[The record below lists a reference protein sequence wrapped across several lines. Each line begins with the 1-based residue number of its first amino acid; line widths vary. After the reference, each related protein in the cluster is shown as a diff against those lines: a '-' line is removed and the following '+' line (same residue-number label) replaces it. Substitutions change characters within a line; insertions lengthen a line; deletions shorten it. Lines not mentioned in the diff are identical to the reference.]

1 MTIHSHSY
9 KTSNII
15 HVSVFYGLEFL
26 IMQNRSRDRVRHSN
40 PHLEF
45 LPTEKLGRLKRGL
58 SLEVSS
64 TINDETIN
72 RFRNN
77 HLLEGI
83 NKFQ

>member
-1 MTIHSHSY
+1 MTIHSYSY

-15 HVSVFYGLEFL
+15 HVSVLYGLEFL
-26 IMQNRSRDRVRHSN
+26 IMQNRLRDRVRHSN

-45 LPTEKLGRLKRGL
+45 LPTEKSGRLKRGL
-58 SLEVSS
+58 SLEISPI
-64 TINDETIN
+64 INDETIN